1 MNQEKIGKF
10 IKTIRKEL
18 ELTQQ
23 ELADELGV
31 TNRAVSK
38 WENGLCLPDYS
49 LINGLC
55 KTLKITSSELLS
67 GERLE
72 KENTKE
78 KFEENVMKTIKK
90 NRKLKNNNFILKLV
104 IAIIFIALIAIY
116 FGFKIHLLNSYGALN
131 LKRELSNISE
141 LKFIDEYIENTVP
154 GNTIYDDTAHNEY
167 KQKNISYYIPEGYI
181 VTKNIDEGAEG
192 GKVTYIKKNSNGEI
206 ISTIKIEGYY
216 GSLGPYMGINGTES
230 KIDYKD
236 VIRLLKKYNI
246 HNIVDLVKYFDKNR
260 SVNIFSPIDRI
271 KMFALIGEN
280 GILNKVY
287 DIVEIHS
294 ITGDTIYGYYCIG
307 KNNDEHYK
315 EYKEENPDYEDNLWI
330 ENIYVTNKKMNNVLK
345 IEYEFP
351 PSTREEE
358 LKTLDKFIHSIKI
371 DEEVNYN
378 Y

>member
-72 KENTKE
+72 KEKTKE

-104 IAIIFIALIAIY
+104 IAIIFIVLIAVY

-131 LKRELSNISE
+131 LKQELSNISE

-167 KQKNISYYIPEGYI
+167 KQKNISYYIPEGYT

-192 GKVTYIKKNSNGEI
+192 GKVTYIKKNNNGEI

-216 GSLGPYMGINGTES
+216 GSLGPYMGISGTES

-246 HNIVDLVKYFDKNR
+246 HNIVDFVKYFDKNR

-280 GILNKVY
+280 EILNKVY

-307 KNNDEHYK
+307 KNSDEHYK
-315 EYKEENPDYEDNLWI
+315 EYKEEDSDYEDNLWI

-345 IEYEFP
+345 IEYEFIP
-351 PSTREEE
+351 GTREEE